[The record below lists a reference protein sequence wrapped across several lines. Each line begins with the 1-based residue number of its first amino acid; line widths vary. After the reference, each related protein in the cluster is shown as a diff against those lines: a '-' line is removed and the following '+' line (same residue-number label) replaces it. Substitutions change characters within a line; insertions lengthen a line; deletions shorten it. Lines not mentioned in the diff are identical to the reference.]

1 MTKKPAFWVLL
12 ALVSLASAA
21 FSWRYFTSAFP
32 LLSLD
37 IGMDRQAALD
47 SARALATER
56 RLGPTDFRDA
66 ASFSIDESVQTFVE
80 LEGGGKPAFNELV
93 KDRLYT
99 PYRWRVRHFK
109 EGEKHEAMFTFA
121 PDGTPNGFVE
131 RLRED
136 APGAAL
142 SPDQARTIAE
152 ATAARPWRVD
162 LTVFK
167 AVEQSQERRTSGRID
182 YTFAYERPDRQLG
195 EGRYR
200 LRLVVSGDKLTEL
213 AYFLKIPDAF
223 SRRYEEMRSVNNAIG
238 VGGSIAFLLLY
249 GVGGMAVGLF
259 FLVRQRWVLWRQPV
273 FWGAVVALAQTA
285 ARVNEWPLAWMQYDT
300 ALSTRSFVAQQAA
313 LAVAELAAFV
323 ALFSLSFMAAESLT
337 RRAFPS
343 HPQFWRIWG
352 REAGGSRAI
361 LGRTVAG
368 FLLVPIFVAYE
379 VALYFVATRWLGWWT
394 PSEAQF
400 NPDVLAAYAPWFSA
414 IARSFQAGFWEEALF
429 RAVPIAGAALIGDR
443 FGNRRLWIVLAFIV
457 QAVIFG
463 AGHAPYPT
471 QPAYARVVELVLP
484 SIGFG
489 LLYLVFGLL
498 PAVILH
504 FAFDVMWFAMPLF
517 ATTAAGIRLQQII
530 VVAAALAPLAVV
542 LARRGTG
549 QGGEVPL
556 NAAWQPAP
564 TVVTEPPPPAVASDA
579 GLRPSLVKW
588 LTVAGPLAA
597 AVWMVAIGRLPVQRH
612 TLQASRAEATH
623 VARTAL
629 SSARLGPE
637 WRFLPVAGELFGPPH
652 RFVWTTAGQATYASL
667 LGTYL
672 NAPGWSVFVRTF
684 EGDVAERV
692 ENWTVRLDADGA
704 VQGISHELPESRA
717 GTSLDEA
724 TARELAKREVV
735 TRFGI
740 DPSVLKDVAAT
751 PSQLPKR
758 IDWTVTFSDTSHP
771 LPTGELRLQVRLAGD
786 EVAQARRFVFI
797 PEDWERNERN
807 AQTIAS
813 IVTGGGMLLAGVAM
827 VAGLITAII
836 SWSRRQFSV
845 RVFLVV
851 FASFLVFSAVRLA
864 NSFPTLMAQLSTAAA
879 VATPTGGAP
888 RLDHCRCDSPV
899 RRDGACCRRG
909 AVLVRRWPRLS
920 ASRGDARLLTGGRC
934 RRRSRYQPAVCARAN
949 VAVVRGCLIVRS
961 HCCRGDNPGHR
972 AVHQDHVPPVDCRL
986 RQPTV
991 GALDAPPRARRR
1003 ACRLHRRRVG
1013 QCSTAAESWIVD
1025 RFGRA
1030 HRPTAAARVRVR
1042 VAARRQRGS
1051 ARRRGHDHRSD
1062 STRGTCTGLPQCAA
1076 RGLGCCCTCVDRRV
1090 SVVPGI
1096 GRLARRH
1103 RAWRNCHG
1111 LRREAASHN

>member
-56 RLGPTDFRDA
+56 RLGPADFRDA

-152 ATAARPWRVD
+152 ATAARPWGVD

-182 YTFAYERPDRQLG
+182 YTFAYERPDRPLG

-489 LLYLVFGLL
+489 LLYLLFGLL

-597 AVWMVAIGRLPVQRH
+597 AVWMMAIGRLPVQRH
-612 TLQASRAEATH
+612 TLQASRAEATQ

-684 EGDVAERV
+684 EGDVAERA

-717 GTSLDEA
+717 GASLDEA
-724 TARELAKREVV
+724 TAGELAKREVV

-813 IVTGGGMLLAGVAM
+813 IVTGGGLLLAGVAM

-851 FASFLVFSAVRLA
+851 FASFLVFSAARLA
-864 NSFPTLMAQLSTAAA
+864 NSFPTLMAQLSTAQPLQLQLAVLLGSTAVGVIVQSVAMALVAGAAPYWCFAGRVSPRVAATLGFSLGA
-879 VATPTGGAP
+879 VAA
-888 RLDHCRCDSPV
+888 
-899 RRDGACCRRG
+899 G
-909 AVLVRRWPRLS
+909 AVAISMLSARAPMWPSYAGASSFVPVVAAATTPVIALLTRITFLLLIVGFANRLS
-920 ASRGDARLLTGGRC
+920 AHWT
-934 RRRSRYQPAVCARAN
+934 RRRV
-949 VAVVRGCLIVRS
+949 L
-961 HCCRGDNPGHR
+961 
-972 AVHQDHVPPVDCRL
+972 
-986 RQPTV
+986 V
-991 GALDAPPRARRR
+991 GALVVCIGGVLGNAAPPLNLGLWIASAGLIGLLLLLAYVFVLRHDVSVIPLA
-1003 ACRLHRRRVG
+1003 AAVMT
-1013 QCSTAAESWIVD
+1013 TAATLPEGLAQAYPSALPGALVAVALAWIVAYLW
-1025 RFGRA
+1025 FRA
-1030 HRPTAAARVRVR
+1030 LAGSPGATA
-1042 VAARRQRGS
+1042 
-1051 ARRRGHDHRSD
+1051 
-1062 STRGTCTGLPQCAA
+1062 
-1076 RGLGCCCTCVDRRV
+1076 LGEIVT
-1090 SVVPGI
+1090 
-1096 GRLARRH
+1096 A
-1103 RAWRNCHG
+1103 
-1111 LRREAASHN
+1111 

>member
-12 ALVSLASAA
+12 ALVSVASAT

-47 SARALATER
+47 SARALAAER

-66 ASFSIDESVQTFVE
+66 ASFSIDGTVQTFVE

-93 KDRLYT
+93 MDRLYT

-121 PDGTPNGFVE
+121 PDGTPNGFTE

-142 SPDQARTIAE
+142 SAEEARRIAE
-152 ATAARPWRVD
+152 STAVQQWAAD
-162 LTVFK
+162 LTAFE
-167 AVEQSQERRTSGRID
+167 AVEQSQERRTGGRID
-182 YTFAYERPDRQLG
+182 YAFVYEHPNRHFG
-195 EGRYR
+195 EGRFR
-200 LRLVVSGDKLTEL
+200 LRLGVSGDKLTEL
-213 AYFLKIPDAF
+213 AYFLKTPDAF
-223 SRRYEEMRSVNNAIG
+223 SRRYEQMRSSNNAIG
-238 VGGSIAFLLLY
+238 VGGSLAFVVLY
-249 GVGGMAVGLF
+249 GAGMAIGLF
-259 FLVRQRWVLWRQPV
+259 FLARHRWVLWRQPV
-273 FWGAVVALAQTA
+273 FWGVVVALAQTA
-285 ARVNEWPLAWMQYDT
+285 ARLNEWPLAWMQYDT

-352 REAGGSRAI
+352 REAGGSRAV

-379 VALYFVATRWLGWWT
+379 VALYLVATRWLGWWT

-530 VVAAALAPLAVV
+530 VVAAALAPLWVV
-542 LARRGTG
+542 LARRRTVG

-564 TVVTEPPPPAVASDA
+564 TVVTEPTPRAVASDA

-588 LTVAGPLAA
+588 STVAALLAA
-597 AVWMVAIGRLPVQRH
+597 ALWMVAIGRMPVQRH
-612 TLQASRAEATH
+612 TLQASRAEATQ

-629 SSARLGPE
+629 SAARLGPE
-637 WRFLPVAGELFGPPH
+637 WRFLPVAGEFGGLPH

-672 NAPGWSVFVRTF
+672 NAPGWFVFVRTF
-684 EGDVAERV
+684 AGDVAERA

-704 VQGISHELPESRA
+704 VQSISHELPESRGGA
-717 GTSLDEA
+717 SLDEA

-735 TRFGI
+735 KRFGI

-771 LPTGELRLQVRLAGD
+771 LPRGELRLQVRLAGD
-786 EVAQARRFVFI
+786 EVAQAGRFVFI
-797 PEDWERNERN
+797 PEDWERSERN

-813 IVTGGGMLLAGVAM
+813 IVTGGGLLLAGVAM

-851 FASFLVFSAVRLA
+851 FASFLVFSAARLA
-864 NSFPTLMAQLSTAAA
+864 NSFPTLMAQLSTAQPLQLQLAVLLGSTAVGVILQSVAMALVAGAAPYWCFAGRVSPRVAATLGFSLGTVAAAA
-879 VATPTGGAP
+879 VAVSMLSARAPMWPSYAGA
-888 RLDHCRCDSPV
+888 SSFVPV
-899 RRDGACCRRG
+899 VAATTAPVIALLTRITFLLLIVGFAN
-909 AVLVRRWPRLS
+909 RLS
-920 ASRGDARLLTGGRC
+920 AHWT
-934 RRRSRYQPAVCARAN
+934 RRR
-949 VAVVRGCLIVRS
+949 LI
-961 HCCRGDNPGHR
+961 
-972 AVHQDHVPPVDCRL
+972 
-986 RQPTV
+986 V
-991 GALDAPPRARRR
+991 GALVVCIGGVLGNAAPPLNLGMWIASAVVIGVLLLVAYVFVLRHDVSVIP
-1003 ACRLHRRRVG
+1003 L
-1013 QCSTAAESWIVD
+1013 AAAVMTTVATLPEGLAQAYPGALPGALVAVALAWIVAYLW
-1025 RFGRA
+1025 FRA
-1030 HRPTAAARVRVR
+1030 LAGSPGATA
-1042 VAARRQRGS
+1042 
-1051 ARRRGHDHRSD
+1051 
-1062 STRGTCTGLPQCAA
+1062 
-1076 RGLGCCCTCVDRRV
+1076 LGEIVT
-1090 SVVPGI
+1090 
-1096 GRLARRH
+1096 AQ
-1103 RAWRNCHG
+1103 
-1111 LRREAASHN
+1111 